1 MSNRTIL
8 RLTKEYNSIQKNPI
22 PNAIIVPEND
32 NWLIW
37 HFVMHGLEGLYSKGV
52 YYGEIRFPI
61 NYPMG
66 PPSIIMHTPSGRFSP
81 GEKICVSM
89 SSFHPET
96 WTPSWN
102 ISSIVLAMISY
113 MYDDDQGVGTVLS
126 TPQEKIQLAL
136 MSFEENKKNPKF
148 LKHFHDYLDVLT
160 PIVPFVPFVP
170 PVTNTSI
177 SQKNRIKTVII
188 WCISFSIPIM
198 LFILLYIY
206 YYYH

>member
-1 MSNRTIL
+1 
-8 RLTKEYNSIQKNPI
+8 
-22 PNAIIVPEND
+22 
-32 NWLIW
+32 
-37 HFVMHGLEGLYSKGV
+37 MHGLEGLYSKGV